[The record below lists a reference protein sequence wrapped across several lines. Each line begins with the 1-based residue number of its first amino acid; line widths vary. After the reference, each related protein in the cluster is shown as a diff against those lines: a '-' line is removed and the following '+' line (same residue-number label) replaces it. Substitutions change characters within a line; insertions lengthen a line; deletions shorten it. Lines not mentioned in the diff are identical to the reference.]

1 MKEVFVTELD
11 CMVIVTEVGG
21 LHFVTEIDWIDFVTK
36 VGRLVFVTE
45 FGLTINVM
53 KDGSTIFDMEA
64 DEMHAA
70 FVHSSTEGAVG
81 VTSYHKRQKS
91 LKVKFLSFEESCIHK
106 FSIIA
111 YPFNKTIWN

>member
-1 MKEVFVTELD
+1 MNEVFVTELD

-21 LHFVTEIDWIDFVTK
+21 LHFVTEIDWIVFVTK

-45 FGLTINVM
+45 FGLTIYVM

-70 FVHSSTEGAVG
+70 FVYSLTEGAVG

-91 LKVKFLSFEESCIHK
+91 LKVKFLSFEES
-106 FSIIA
+106 
-111 YPFNKTIWN
+111 